1 MMETDHSG
9 VRFFYLLMDLLLLNI
24 AVYIVFMFSP
34 IHDYMD
40 LPSRNLY
47 FLHANISEMIA
58 YILYSQRNFFYTDKF
73 LERLK
78 IRSKRFIILIA
89 TLYILGELL
98 LPKGY
103 HRIVI
108 LEYVAFFYIFKM
120 VSFYFVYRF
129 HKSRYEKENYGF
141 RVAIIGTSNSSK
153 ILGNLL
159 KNNPRLGFKFIGYI
173 ADDNDEIDSIN
184 ILGNYK
190 DVITIVDKNKV
201 NMIFVTNP
209 KYFSD
214 ENTKMLLTDC
224 NKAGL
229 RLRYIMMNEYWN
241 HSINANAETIKYF
254 EMFNPQEI
262 PLDHLTLRIQKR
274 VFDTIFSLLV
284 IIFIFSWL
292 FPILALII
300 KLSSRGPIFFVQERT
315 GINNKTFKCYKFRT
329 MTVNTESDT
338 KQAEK
343 NDSRITRIGSFLR
356 KSNMDELPQ
365 FFNVLLGHM
374 SVVGPRPH
382 MLKHTNQY
390 SALIEHYKVRHFVK
404 PGITGWAQV
413 NGFRGLTD
421 ELWKMEKRVEHDMQY
436 LDKWSLGWD
445 IKIVFMTVIGKNA
458 YQNAM

>member
-190 DVITIVDKNKV
+190 DVITIVDENKV

>member
-1 MMETDHSG
+1 METDHSG
-9 VRFFYLLMDLLLLNI
+9 VRFFYLLADLLLLNT

-40 LPSRNLY
+40 LPRRNLY

-58 YILYSQRNFFYTDKF
+58 YILFSRRNLFYTDKF
-73 LERLK
+73 IERLK
-78 IRSKRFIILIA
+78 IRSKRFIILII
-89 TLYILGELL
+89 TLYVLGELL

-108 LEYVAFFYIFKM
+108 LEYVAFFYVFKM
-120 VSFYFVYRF
+120 ITFYYIYRL
-129 HKSRYEKENYGF
+129 HKRRYKIDNYGY
-141 RVAIIGTSNSSK
+141 RVAVIGTNNSSK

-173 ADDNDEIDSIN
+173 TDGDNLDYSEHV
-184 ILGNYK
+184 LGNYDDIHALVK
-190 DVITIVDKNKV
+190 ENRV
-201 NMIFVTNP
+201 NMVFVTNP
-209 KYFSD
+209 KYFTD

-229 RLRYIMMNEYWN
+229 RLRYIMMNEYWSN
-241 HSINANAETIKYF
+241 RSGTTIEPIKYF

-262 PLDHLTLRIQKR
+262 PLDHLSLRIQKR
-274 VFDTIFSLLV
+274 TFDIMFSSLV
-284 IIFIFSWL
+284 IILVFSWL
-292 FPILALII
+292 LPLISIII
-300 KLSSRGPIFFVQERT
+300 KLTSKGPVFFIQERT

-329 MTVNTESDT
+329 MTVNDDSDT
-338 KQAEK
+338 KQAQK
-343 NDSRITRIGSFLR
+343 NDPRITPVGSFLR
-356 KSNMDELPQ
+356 KTNLDEFPQ
-365 FFNVLLGHM
+365 FFNVLFGHM

-382 MLKHTNQY
+382 MLKHTDQY
-390 SALIEHYKVRHFVK
+390 SSLIEYYKVRHFVK

-436 LDKWSLGWD
+436 LEKWTLLWD
-445 IKIVFMTVIGKNA
+445 FKIIFLTILGKNA

>member
-300 KLSSRGPIFFVQERT
+300 KLSSRGPIIFVQERT

>member
-1 MMETDHSG
+1 MDIENSG
-9 VRFFYLLMDLLLLNI
+9 IRFFYLLADLVLLNI
-24 AVYIVFMFSP
+24 AVYIVFKFSP

-47 FLHANISEMIA
+47 YLHANISEMTA
-58 YILYSQRNFFYTDKF
+58 YILYSRRNFFFTTKF
-73 LERLK
+73 IERLK
-78 IRSKRFIILIA
+78 MRSKRFIILII
-89 TLYILGELL
+89 TLYALGELI

-120 VSFYFVYRF
+120 ISFYFIYRM
-129 HKSRYEKENYGF
+129 HKRRYEIENYGY
-141 RVAIIGTSNSSK
+141 RVAVIGTNNSSR

-173 ADDNDEIDSIN
+173 SDDENNKNDEHV
-184 ILGNYK
+184 LGSYE
-190 DVITIVDKNKV
+190 DIHSIVDNYRV
-201 NMIFVTNP
+201 SMIFVTNP
-209 KYFSD
+209 KYFTD
-214 ENTKMLLTDC
+214 DNTKMLLTDC

-229 RLRYIMMNEYWN
+229 RLRYILMNEYWSN
-241 HSINANAETIKYF
+241 RANYPVEPIKYF

-274 VFDTIFSLLV
+274 AFDIIFSSLV
-284 IIFIFSWL
+284 IMFIFSWL
-292 FPILALII
+292 IPLLAIII
-300 KLSSRGPIFFVQERT
+300 KMTSKGPVFFIQERT

-329 MTVNTESDT
+329 MTTNKDCDNL
-338 KQAEK
+338 QAQK
-343 NDSRITRIGSFLR
+343 NDARITKLGKFLR
-356 KSNMDELPQ
+356 KTNLDEMPQ

-374 SVVGPRPH
+374 PVVGPRPH
-382 MLKHTNQY
+382 MLKHTSQY
-390 SALIEHYKVRHFVK
+390 SALIEYYKVRHFVK

-421 ELWKMEKRVEHDMQY
+421 ELWKMERRVEHDMQY
-436 LDKWSLGWD
+436 LEKWTLLWD
-445 IKIVFMTVIGKNA
+445 IKIIAMTILGKDA